1 MFLSFVKRQTAP
13 RTWEPSKSRAHL
25 TFWAPRG
32 WCSSLNVLVNFQ
44 FFLLLKRSWK
54 ISSSHLFETFSL
66 LYCCILL
73 ARYVGMRTVKG
84 LGNIKQISWT
94 ARSKSLSWFVL
105 TNHRQSDD
113 WDLNI
118 HFRLN
123 RVGGRVWQGNLV
135 LSTKLISWIN
145 HCWEF
150 QSWLASVSPS
160 SERKTKD

>member
-1 MFLSFVKRQTAP
+1 MCLFIF
-13 RTWEPSKSRAHL
+13 
-25 TFWAPRG
+25 
-32 WCSSLNVLVNFQ
+32 N

-84 LGNIKQISWT
+84 LGNIKQVSWT

-150 QSWLASVSPS
+150 QSWLASVSVGAKDEGLALETLNGGQFYVINS
-160 SERKTKD
+160 SYNN